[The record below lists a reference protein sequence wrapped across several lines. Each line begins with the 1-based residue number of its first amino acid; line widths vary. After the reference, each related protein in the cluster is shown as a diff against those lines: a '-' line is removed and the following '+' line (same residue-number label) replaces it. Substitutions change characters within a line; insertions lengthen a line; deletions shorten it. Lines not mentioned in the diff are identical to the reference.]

1 MPTASVHGSAPIIT
15 NTAETATRSMLP
27 SARLRRSACSRRPS
41 PWKALTSVWVVSS
54 MSERSSMRATR

>member
-15 NTAETATRSMLP
+15 KTAETATRSTVP

-41 PWKALTSVWVVSS
+41 PWKALTSVCVVIS
-54 MSERSSMRATR
+54 MFGRASMRATR